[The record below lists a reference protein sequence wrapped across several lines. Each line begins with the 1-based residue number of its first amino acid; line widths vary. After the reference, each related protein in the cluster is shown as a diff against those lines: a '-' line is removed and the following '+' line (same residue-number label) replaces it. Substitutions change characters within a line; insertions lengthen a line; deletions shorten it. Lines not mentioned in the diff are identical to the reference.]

1 VSYSPPRWRREQLP
15 RGVIR
20 FFPTHVEKTDEEE
33 LMTEPEHVTAA
44 LPKLDCM
51 DDPRGGAVTWALL
64 VVVVTLVAGIL
75 LAATWVAGAA

>member
-1 VSYSPPRWRREQLP
+1 
-15 RGVIR
+15 
-20 FFPTHVEKTDEEE
+20 
-33 LMTEPEHVTAA
+33 MTEPEHVAAA